1 MELEMELLSKSEKE
15 QLDHRLSDLIANRPV
30 ISKRI
35 AEARELGD
43 LKENGDYHAAREQQG
58 IEEAEIR
65 RLEQRLAQVKVIDD
79 AMQKAAGG
87 TVFIGSAVKMKDL
100 DDDDVDMYK
109 LVGESSGSGD
119 YVEVTANSPMG
130 EAMMKARVGDVI
142 RVSAPRGTKRFEILE
157 IS

>member
-1 MELEMELLSKSEKE
+1 MELLSKPEKE
-15 QLDHRLSDLIANRPV
+15 QLDQRLGYLIANRPV

-109 LVGESSGSGD
+109 LVGESSGAGD